1 MPLRVLCHDLF
12 SGSYESQ
19 LLNGMGLHDLED
31 ILHDLTCHSY
41 GLFGE
46 TSTPIAATLTKI
58 GWCAIAYKVSS
69 LLDGNLVRKTAETCR
84 KGYDLICEYHLA
96 DDIEEVRF
104 IYDHLCEHF
113 KFSRHP
119 MPIIRHTI

>member
-1 MPLRVLCHDLF
+1 MRVLRHDLF

-19 LLNGMGLHDLED
+19 LLNEMDHSDLDD
-31 ILHDLTCHSY
+31 ILHDLTCHSH
-41 GLFGE
+41 GFFGE
-46 TSTPIAATLTKI
+46 SSTPIAATLTKI
-58 GWCAIAYKVSS
+58 GWCAVAYKVSA

-84 KGYDLICEYHLA
+84 KGYDLICEYNLA
-96 DDIEEVRF
+96 DDIQEVRF

-119 MPIIRHTI
+119 MPIIRPTI